1 MTDNHHENR
10 NPLDLSA
17 ARTDPL
23 RDAAYTYPATQTEPA
38 AKGAKKAK
46 KAGAQSADRDE

>member
-23 RDAAYTYPATQTEPA
+23 RDAAYTYPATQTEDAP
-38 AKGAKKAK
+38 KAKKAK